1 MMSKNWDIR
10 FENGENMLFYPSEV
24 SLKFLNRYIKKRIGF
39 DKFESILA
47 AQGGGI
53 RGLDFGC
60 GSGRQSVL
68 MAEFGIE
75 AYGVDI
81 SQKAIEISEQMAAY
95 FDKKVNFSV
104 YDGKKLEFPDE
115 FFDFTAC
122 LGGVLNC
129 IPKSELEN
137 IAKELQRIT
146 KTYICVFYIQEKID
160 KNGDTPNIGIEH
172 FDCDIEKLF
181 NKFKLIDKS
190 LFQITENGLT
200 TTSELLI
207 FKNFLEK

>member
-1 MMSKNWDIR
+1 MMSQNWDIR

-24 SLKFLNRYIKKRIGF
+24 FVKFLNRYIKKRIGF
-39 DKFESILA
+39 DKFESVLA
-47 AQGGGI
+47 AQDGI

-81 SQKAIEISEQMAAY
+81 SQRAIEISEQMADY

-104 YDGKKLEFPDE
+104 YDGKNLEFPDE

-129 IPKSELEN
+129 IPKSQLEN

-146 KTYICVFYIQEKID
+146 KTYICVSYIQGKID
-160 KNGDTPNIGIEH
+160 KNADTPNIGIEH

>member
-1 MMSKNWDIR
+1 MNQNWDER
-10 FENGENMLFYPSEV
+10 FKKAENILFYPQESFIR
-24 SLKFLNRYIKKRIGF
+24 FLNKYIKKRVGF
-39 DKFESILA
+39 SKFEPILES
-47 AQGGGI
+47 QGGGI

-81 SQKAIEISEQMAAY
+81 SQRAIEISKQMADY

-104 YDGKKLEFPDE
+104 YDGKNLEFPDG
-115 FFDFTAC
+115 FFDFSVC

-129 IPKSELEN
+129 IPKSKLEN

-146 KTYICVFYIQEKID
+146 KTYICISYIQEKMD
-160 KNGDTPNIGIEH
+160 KNGDTPNVGIEH

-181 NKFKLIDKS
+181 YKFKLIDKS
-190 LFQITENGLT
+190 LFQTTENGLT
-200 TTSELLI
+200 TTIELLI

>member
-1 MMSKNWDIR
+1 MSKNWDIR
-10 FENGENMLFYPSEV
+10 FENGENILFYPHEV
-24 SLKFLNRYIKKRIGF
+24 FVKFLNRYIKKRIGF
-39 DKFESILA
+39 DKFESVLA
-47 AQGGGI
+47 AQGGI

-60 GSGRQSVL
+60 GAGRQSVL

-81 SQKAIEISEQMAAY
+81 SQRAIEISEQMADY

-104 YDGKKLEFPDE
+104 YDGKNLEFPDE

-129 IPKSELEN
+129 IPKSQLEN

-146 KTYICVFYIQEKID
+146 KTYICVSYIQGKID
-160 KNGDTPNIGIEH
+160 KNADTPNIGIEH

-200 TTSELLI
+200 TTSEFLI